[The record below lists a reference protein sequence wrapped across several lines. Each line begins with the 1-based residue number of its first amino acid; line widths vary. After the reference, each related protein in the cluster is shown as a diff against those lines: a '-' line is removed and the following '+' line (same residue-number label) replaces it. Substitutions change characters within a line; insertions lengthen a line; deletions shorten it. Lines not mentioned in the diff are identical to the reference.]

1 MKFLAVLTFLLFA
14 NGSYKKIKFYNFSH
28 SGHFFTHAAFLAS
41 PITSRVFGN
50 SDPFA
55 VITENVNIDNSK
67 HRWSLIPD
75 SEGRMHLVDLNPLD
89 LESVEPRSVPEN
101 DVVFIL
107 NTRSNPTVG
116 QIITNTLTSIQNSNF
131 NPNNPTRVTIHGW
144 LGTSG
149 SEVNV
154 GVNAAYFQLGDYNVR
169 R

>member
-1 MKFLAVLTFLLFA
+1 MFLTP
-14 NGSYKKIKFYNFSH
+14 I
-28 SGHFFTHAAFLAS
+28 AFLAS
-41 PITSRVFGN
+41 PITSRIS

-55 VITENVNIDNSK
+55 EVIKNVDADSSK

-75 SEGRMHLVDLNPLD
+75 SEGRMHLVDLNPMDLD
-89 LESVEPRSVPEN
+89 TVEPLSVPED

-107 NTRSNPTVG
+107 NTRANPTVG
-116 QIITNTLTSIQNSNF
+116 QVITNTVASIQNSNF

-154 GVNAAYFQLGDYNVR
+154 GVNAAYFQRGDYNVR
-169 R
+169 HLVSVLGSRSKFIVFR